1 MNTIKTL
8 FKVVLALLALR
19 MLIGLVLLGF
29 KVVGLTAGWI
39 EDGLPLPPF
48 RPRDFIIIGLVLI
61 LYCLSEI
68 QAYLKRNQDD
78 L

>member
-19 MLIGLVLLGF
+19 MLIGLVLLGG

-39 EDGLPLPPF
+39 EDGLPLPSF

-68 QAYLKRNQDD
+68 QASLKRNQDD